1 MKEKLLK
8 LLKAKQE
15 ARAAK
20 LKDVDKATE
29 VAELRGYQT
38 ELEATDEEIRSL
50 QAMIDELPGEET
62 PPASNERTAAVNGE
76 TPGIVAT
83 NATNQEKRKTV
94 DEEEMEYR
102 KAFQQFVTKGT
113 PIPAELRDD
122 ATTATT
128 DLTTAIPTV
137 LVNRIVEKLEST
149 GMILPLVT
157 KTAFPAGM
165 NIPTSSVKP
174 VATWVAEGASSDRQ
188 KKEVKTAITFTHFK
202 LRCEIAMT
210 MESSVMAIAA
220 FEVKFVDNVVEAMVK
235 TTEDAIING
244 AWNQAGNALVGPKG
258 ILDETVATG
267 QNVDVAAAKGFT
279 YQTLVKAEAALPL
292 AYENDAVWF
301 MTKKTFM
308 EFIGMTDGEAGAGQP
323 IARVNYG
330 IGGKPERTLLGRQ
343 VILNDYMASYAATVV
358 SDTVVAFLFNS
369 ADYVLNTNYNM
380 GIQKKQDWDT
390 EDLLTKAVMAVDG
403 KVIDKNSLVTVT
415 KKA

>member
-1 MKEKLLK
+1 MLEKLK
-8 LLKAKQE
+8 ALLKAKQE

-38 ELEATDEEIRSL
+38 ELEAIDEEIRSL

-62 PPASNERTAAVNGE
+62 PPAGNERTAAVNGE
-76 TPGIVAT
+76 IPGVVVSGAK
-83 NATNQEKRKTV
+83 AQEQRKSEDV
-94 DEEEMEYR
+94 EEMEYR

-113 PIPAELRDD
+113 PIPVELRED

-137 LVNRIVEKLEST
+137 LVNRIVEKLEAT

-220 FEVKFVDNVVEAMVK
+220 FEAKFVDNVVEAMVE
-235 TTEDAIING
+235 TTEDAIIKG
-244 AWNQAGNALVGPKG
+244 AWNAGKTALVGPKG

-292 AYENDAVWF
+292 AYESGAVWF

-358 SDTVVAFLFNS
+358 SDTVVAFLFNP

>member
-1 MKEKLLK
+1 MKKKLLA
-8 LLKAKQE
+8 LLAKKQE
-15 ARAAK
+15 ARTAK
-20 LKDVDKATE
+20 MTEVDKATE
-29 VAELRGYQT
+29 VTELRGLQG
-38 ELEATDEEIRSL
+38 ELEAIDVELRDI
-50 QAMIDELPGEET
+50 QAMIDGLPKEDET
-62 PPASNERTAAVNGE
+62 NERTAAVNNE
-76 TPGIVAT
+76 TPGVVT
-83 NATNQEKRKTV
+83 VNAQNQEKRKTV
-94 DEEEMEYR
+94 DETEMEYR

-137 LVNRIVEKLEST
+137 LVNRIVEKLEAT

-174 VATWVAEGASSDRQ
+174 VATWVLEGAGSDKQ

-220 FEVKFVDNVVEAMVK
+220 FEAKFVDNVVEAMVK

-267 QNVDVAAAKGFT
+267 QNVDVAAIAGFT

-292 AYENDAVWF
+292 AYENDAVWL

-308 EFIGMTDGEAGAGQP
+308 EFIGMTDGVAGAGQP

-343 VILNDYMASYAATVV
+343 VILNDYMASYAATVTN
-358 SDTVVAFLFNS
+358 DTVVAFLFNL

>member
-1 MKEKLLK
+1 MKKRLLA

-20 LKDVDKATE
+20 VNEGEKATT
-29 VAELRGYQT
+29 V
-38 ELEATDEEIRSL
+38 EEIRAL
-50 QAMIDELPGEET
+50 QKEVDALDAEIRSFQTMIDELPGEET
-62 PPASNERTAAVNGE
+62 PPAGNERTAAVNGE
-76 TPGIVAT
+76 IPGVVVSGAK
-83 NATNQEKRKTV
+83 AQEQRKTV

-113 PIPAELRDD
+113 PIPVELRDD

-137 LVNRIVEKLEST
+137 LVNRIVEKLEAT

-220 FEVKFVDNVVEAMVK
+220 FEAKFVDNVVEAMVK

-292 AYENDAVWF
+292 AYENDAVWL

-358 SDTVVAFLFNS
+358 SDTVVAFLFNP

>member
-1 MKEKLLK
+1 MTLKEMLERR
-8 LLKAKQE
+8 KAIY
-15 ARAAK
+15 
-20 LKDVDKATE
+20 ATE
-29 VAELRGYQT
+29 IDSAKDDKELDNLQT
-38 ELEATDEEIRSL
+38 ELRKLDLMIAEEERK
-50 QAMIDELPGEET
+50 AEVIDEKD
-62 PPASNERTAAVNGE
+62 ERTAAVNSAPAVVIAGAKE
-76 TPGIVAT
+76 
-83 NATNQEKRKTV
+83 ERKSE
-94 DEEEMEYR
+94 DDKEMEYR

-220 FEVKFVDNVVEAMVK
+220 FEAKFVDNVVEAMVK
-235 TTEDAIING
+235 TTEDAIIKG
-244 AWNQAGNALVGPKG
+244 AWNAGKTALVGPKG

-292 AYENDAVWF
+292 AYESGAVWF

-343 VILNDYMASYAATVV
+343 VILNDYMASYAATVTN
-358 SDTVVAFLFNS
+358 DTVVAFLFNP